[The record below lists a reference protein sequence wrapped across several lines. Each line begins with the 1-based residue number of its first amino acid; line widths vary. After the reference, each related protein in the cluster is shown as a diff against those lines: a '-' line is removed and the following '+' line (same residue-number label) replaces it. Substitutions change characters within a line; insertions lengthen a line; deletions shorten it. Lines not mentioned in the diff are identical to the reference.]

1 MSAKQRKRFNPSV
14 NDLSSWNQGA
24 EAPAPAPSQA
34 AVVDDKADEAPK
46 VRRVRKARVR
56 RDSFSTRVEE
66 RKLNSF
72 YEYANDESVS
82 VVDALDEAMTDFLKK
97 KGRI

>member
-1 MSAKQRKRFNPSV
+1 MSARQRKSFSPSI

-24 EAPAPAPSQA
+24 QQSAPAPSQA
-34 AVVDDKADEAPK
+34 ATVDVKAEETRK
-46 VRRVRKARVR
+46 VRKVRKVRVR

-72 YEYANDESVS
+72 YEYTNDEGVS
-82 VVDALDEAMTDFLKK
+82 VVDALDEALTDFLKK